1 MSQSKRW
8 PLAVTCLGLGLIGG
22 LFASQQ
28 LIGQQGVPVPVL
40 PGNAP
45 PLPRDWQSYSAVVK
59 RVLPAVVCVEG
70 KNKAN
75 RAKLED
81 LDPGFGSGVIIDPS
95 GIVLT
100 NNHVVAETT
109 SVEVTVQDG
118 RKFNSKEICRDLKS
132 DVAIIKLDTNAPLPF
147 LEFGDSAQMEVGDRV
162 LALGA
167 PFGLTGSVTQGII
180 SAKSRQN
187 LNLNM
192 YEDFL
197 QIDAAVNPGNSG
209 GPLVSMEGKVIG
221 LTSAI
226 KTRSGGFQGVGLA
239 VSSNLAKNIA
249 EQLIKFGAVR
259 RPYIGVLVDDLDDAT
274 AAKLKLKP
282 NAGVVVTKVFDKS
295 PGEKANIGVGD
306 VITTVNGQ
314 PVTTAKA
321 MQKVTLDLPL
331 GKPVEMHVTRKGQQF
346 ATRITAEDQPAMVG
360 AAPAANAPQAA
371 MNFDALGIAVTDI
384 TADMANRMGFPKNL
398 KGVVV
403 AGVTRNGLAQDSGVV
418 RGMVI
423 LQVDRTPVASA
434 SDFRKAIEQAS
445 REKGAVLHVLRA
457 NGDVDFVI
465 LKGQ

>member
-1 MSQSKRW
+1 
-8 PLAVTCLGLGLIGG
+8 
-22 LFASQQ
+22 
-28 LIGQQGVPVPVL
+28 
-40 PGNAP
+40 
-45 PLPRDWQSYSAVVK
+45 
-59 RVLPAVVCVEG
+59 
-70 KNKAN
+70 
-75 RAKLED
+75 
-81 LDPGFGSGVIIDPS
+81 
-95 GIVLT
+95 
-100 NNHVVAETT
+100 
-109 SVEVTVQDG
+109 
-118 RKFNSKEICRDLKS
+118 
-132 DVAIIKLDTNAPLPF
+132 
-147 LEFGDSAQMEVGDRV
+147 
-162 LALGA
+162 
-167 PFGLTGSVTQGII
+167 
-180 SAKSRQN
+180 
-187 LNLNM
+187 
-192 YEDFL
+192 
-197 QIDAAVNPGNSG
+197 
-209 GPLVSMEGKVIG
+209 
-221 LTSAI
+221 
-226 KTRSGGFQGVGLA
+226 
-239 VSSNLAKNIA
+239 
-249 EQLIKFGAVR
+249 
-259 RPYIGVLVDDLDDAT
+259 
-274 AAKLKLKP
+274 
-282 NAGVVVTKVFDKS
+282 
-295 PGEKANIGVGD
+295 